1 MRRRS
6 FVCLALLIAAPASAQ
21 QIFETVGS
29 RALGMGGAF
38 VGVADDATAVYWNPA
53 GLATGS
59 PPGATIEW
67 VRLRTRDQKATPESG
82 ASARNSHFV
91 SLGTWPLGLSYASLN
106 TTELTP
112 GVNGTLQAASLR
124 TRQFGLT
131 FMQTLVPGVTVGSTL
146 KYVRGTTALEAAEGV
161 TTGDAL
167 KKGEELKGSTTGAFD
182 LDIGVMADLHWVRVG
197 VTSRNLRQPRFG
209 KIAESSVQLKRQ
221 TRAGISLLPVN
232 GLTLA
237 IDVDL
242 NTVDLR
248 DGLRRM
254 IAFGGEGRLSSR
266 LMVRTGMRWNLKAE
280 RQRVVA
286 GGLSIMLRPRMWLDV
301 HYTQGRLDLDR
312 GYGIALRAGL

>member
-1 MRRRS
+1 M
-6 FVCLALLIAAPASAQ
+6 
-21 QIFETVGS
+21 
-29 RALGMGGAF
+29 
-38 VGVADDATAVYWNPA
+38 
-53 GLATGS
+53 
-59 PPGATIEW
+59 
-67 VRLRTRDQKATPESG
+67 
-82 ASARNSHFV
+82 
-91 SLGTWPLGLSYASLN
+91 
-106 TTELTP
+106 
-112 GVNGTLQAASLR
+112 
-124 TRQFGLT
+124 
-131 FMQTLVPGVTVGSTL
+131 
-146 KYVRGTTALEAAEGV
+146 
-161 TTGDAL
+161 
-167 KKGEELKGSTTGAFD
+167 
-182 LDIGVMADLHWVRVG
+182 
-197 VTSRNLRQPRFG
+197 
-209 KIAESSVQLKRQ
+209 QLKRQ

>member
-82 ASARNSHFV
+82 ASARKSPFV

-146 KYVRGTTALEAAEGV
+146 KYVRGTTALEAPEGV
-161 TTGDAL
+161 TTGHA
-167 KKGEELKGSTTGAFD
+167 
-182 LDIGVMADLHWVRVG
+182 
-197 VTSRNLRQPRFG
+197 
-209 KIAESSVQLKRQ
+209 
-221 TRAGISLLPVN
+221 
-232 GLTLA
+232 
-237 IDVDL
+237 
-242 NTVDLR
+242 
-248 DGLRRM
+248 
-254 IAFGGEGRLSSR
+254 
-266 LMVRTGMRWNLKAE
+266 
-280 RQRVVA
+280 
-286 GGLSIMLRPRMWLDV
+286 
-301 HYTQGRLDLDR
+301 
-312 GYGIALRAGL
+312 